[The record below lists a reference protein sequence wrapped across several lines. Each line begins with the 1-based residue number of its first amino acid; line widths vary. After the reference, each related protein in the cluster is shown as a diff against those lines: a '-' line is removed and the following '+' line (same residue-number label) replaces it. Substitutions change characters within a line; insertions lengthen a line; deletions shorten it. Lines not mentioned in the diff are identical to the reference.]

1 MTYKII
7 PNYKLSL
14 GGGYIKMSLLRKVL
28 DYIQAYKISYKYK
41 AIDLAYYSLGVS
53 ASIIY

>member
-1 MTYKII
+1 MTYKIA

-14 GGGYIKMSLLRKVL
+14 EGGYIKMSLLRRVL

-41 AIDLAYYSLGVS
+41 AIDLAYYSLDIS
-53 ASIIY
+53 INIIY